1 MDKLDLTKDQH
12 LLSIIQNNE
21 VIGHVEIEN
30 GKIVTIGRIGYN
42 KYSNFVELIQGL
54 QGFEI
59 SIDDFYF

>member
-12 LLSIIQNNE
+12 LLSIRQNNE

-30 GKIVTIGRIGYN
+30 GKIFTMGRIGYN
-42 KYSNFVELIQGL
+42 KYSSFIELIQGL

-59 SIDDFYF
+59 SIDDLYF

>member
-12 LLSIIQNNE
+12 LLSIRQNNE
-21 VIGHVEIEN
+21 IIGHVEIEN
-30 GKIVTIGRIGYN
+30 CKILTMGRIGYN
-42 KYSNFVELIQGL
+42 EYSNFVELIQGL